1 MPRAPMTSIFE
12 GQPPQNK
19 DELPSQKQGI
29 PHLGSY
35 GFIGWSPQ
43 EPVGDMTQLI
53 QLMKPGIP
61 QGALDDKAKCDVLS
75 RIFSEN
81 NVDREG
87 S

>member
-1 MPRAPMTSIFE
+1 
-12 GQPPQNK
+12 
-19 DELPSQKQGI
+19 
-29 PHLGSY
+29 
-35 GFIGWSPQ
+35 
-43 EPVGDMTQLI
+43 MTQLI

-87 S
+87 SDLSAYVSFDSSCLRYQIDRYI

>member
-1 MPRAPMTSIFE
+1 
-12 GQPPQNK
+12 
-19 DELPSQKQGI
+19 
-29 PHLGSY
+29 
-35 GFIGWSPQ
+35 
-43 EPVGDMTQLI
+43 MTQLI

-87 S
+87 IECLRIVRFIMFAISD